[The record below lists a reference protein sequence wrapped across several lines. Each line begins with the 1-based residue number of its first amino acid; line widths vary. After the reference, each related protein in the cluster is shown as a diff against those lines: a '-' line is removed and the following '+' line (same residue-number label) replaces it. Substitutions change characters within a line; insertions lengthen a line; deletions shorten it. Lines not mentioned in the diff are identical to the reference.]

1 MVIVV
6 GLGYIGGI
14 NAYYL
19 SSKTKVFVD
28 EVDDKK
34 ITKFNLKQPIFDEVD
49 LDWALFYDRVSL
61 ASSLPKVQS
70 DMLVVVCVD
79 APVNDGTYD
88 LSAITKVLKKYS
100 NNPVIVRSTLDSVAI
115 ENLSNFEH
123 RNLYYWPEFIRE
135 GSALADMKRDTDYL
149 APITS
154 NDSSD
159 IQTRLHLLLGKDLIV
174 SKDPKALA
182 TAKSFSNAFRALKVT
197 LGNSLEPYMFQN
209 NVDYEEFLSIF
220 GSLRGNLDLS
230 YLRPGGPY
238 GGFCLT
244 KEVEFWAK
252 ATSDAESINIFKSVH
267 LINESAIERKTK
279 EIVNA
284 GVRCVAFESFAFK
297 EGTDDVRRSP
307 FIAVAKG
314 LESQNIKIIDLF
326 NTSKGEFSG
335 ITTEENIDAYF
346 CAGNIEKSQ
355 IKASRVNLNL
365 SKIKCFYW

>member
-1 MVIVV
+1 MVIIV

-19 SSKTKVFVD
+19 SSKNKVYVD
-28 EVDDKK
+28 EIDDNK
-34 ITKFNLKQPIFDEVD
+34 INKFNLKQPIFDEIGI
-49 LDWALFYDRVSL
+49 DWSLFYDQVSL
-61 ASSLPKVQS
+61 VSSLTKVKS

-79 APVNDGTYD
+79 APVNDGVYN
-88 LSAITKVLKKYS
+88 LSVISKVLKKYS
-100 NNPVIVRSTLDSVAI
+100 NNPVLIRSTLDSVAI
-115 ENLSNFEH
+115 EHLSKCGHPNLH
-123 RNLYYWPEFIRE
+123 YWPEFIRE
-135 GSALADMKRDTDYL
+135 GSALEDMKRDTDYL

-154 NDSSD
+154 NDSND
-159 IQTRLHLLLGKDLIV
+159 IQTRLHLLLGKDLV
-174 SKDPKALA
+174 VARDPKALA

-197 LGNSLEPYMFQN
+197 LGNSLEPYMSQN
-209 NVDYEEFLSIF
+209 NVDYDEFLSIF

-238 GGFCLT
+238 GGYCLT

-346 CAGNIEKSQ
+346 CAGNIEESRT
-355 IKASRVNLNL
+355 KAGRVNLNL